1 MKRVEQFTL
10 IIFIILFSNFQNLP
24 AQQTK
29 FGIGIILGEPTGI
42 TSKYWINSNSA
53 FVGGLSWSFKDNDAL
68 YMHLDY
74 VNHDYT
80 LIGVNRGKLAVY
92 YGIGG
97 KILLAKETNIGVR
110 VPVGLN
116 YIFQGSPID
125 LFLELVPSLNL
136 IPSTTF
142 DIGGGVGVRYY
153 F

>member
-97 KILLAKETNIGVR
+97 KILFAKETNIGVR
-110 VPVGLN
+110 IPVGLN
-116 YIFQGSPID
+116 YIFQGTPID

>member
-110 VPVGLN
+110 IPVGLN
-116 YIFQGSPID
+116 YIFQGTPID